1 MSNKNIINNS
11 NTTGARTNERV
22 TIIPKKIEKY
32 GHYFNYRQLTAT
44 AIMNVLKQNFPN
56 DFIPSSCQTYV
67 YINKKSTMEDHF
79 SKPNRPSGNNS
90 LVRTRS
96 EHCYVE
102 VVAISMGSS
111 SDNYQLITP
120 AELTMLFYCG
130 TLYIKV
136 DKSERTMNKSN
147 YTTVII
153 NNDVVHATNF
163 DYYKSIVTFDN
174 ITAKELKERKAN
186 SLFKVVLNND
196 HP

>member
-1 MSNKNIINNS
+1 MITKMKRSDEGPMNNI
-11 NTTGARTNERV
+11 

-44 AIMNVLKQNFPN
+44 AIMNVLKLNFPN
-56 DFIPSSCQTYV
+56 DFIPAVCQTFV
-67 YINKKSTMEDHF
+67 YINKKSTMPDHF
-79 SKPNRPSGNNS
+79 AKPGRDSGNNS
-90 LVRTRS
+90 LVRTRF

-111 SDNYQLITP
+111 NDNYQLITP
-120 AELTMLFYCG
+120 AEITMLFNCG

-147 YTTVII
+147 YTAVII
-153 NNDVVHATNF
+153 NNDVVHSENGNF

-174 ITAKELKERKAN
+174 ITAKELRERKAN
-186 SLFKVVLNND
+186 SSFKVVLNND

>member
-79 SKPNRPSGNNS
+79 SKPNRPSC
-90 LVRTRS
+90 T
-96 EHCYVE
+96 VE

-120 AELTMLFYCG
+120 AELTMLFNCG

-136 DKSERTMNKSN
+136 DKSEKTMNKSN
-147 YTTVII
+147 YTAVII

-174 ITAKELKERKAN
+174 ITAKELRERKAN
-186 SLFKVVLNND
+186 SSFKVVLNND

>member
-1 MSNKNIINNS
+1 MITKMKRSDEGAMSNI
-11 NTTGARTNERV
+11 

-56 DFIPSSCQTYV
+56 DFIPAGGQTFV
-67 YINKKSTMEDHF
+67 YINRKSTMPDHF
-79 SKPNRPSGNNS
+79 AKPNRPSC
-90 LVRTRS
+90 T
-96 EHCYVE
+96 VE
-102 VVAISMGSS
+102 VVAISMGST
-111 SDNYQLITP
+111 SDDYQLITP
-120 AELTMLFYCG
+120 AEITMLFNCG

-147 YTTVII
+147 YTAVII
-153 NNDVVHATNF
+153 NNDVVHSENGNF

-174 ITAKELKERKAN
+174 ITAKELRERKAN
-186 SLFKVVLNND
+186 SSFKVVLNND